1 MSVGNKIYELRK
13 ENKLSQEKLA
23 EKIGVTRQTIS
34 NWELNESSPDLKQ
47 AKELSSIFSIS
58 LDELVDN
65 DIRDILL
72 DKTNKSNN
80 NMNKL
85 NKIMLSMLISSVALF
100 IVLLLIFLSLHTIS
114 EGRKGKSNSSYRG
127 IIGVCELNDEAVFI
141 STPSP
146 DFEKIKKVYE
156 SQGGKCYDREEA
168 NKN

>member
-114 EGRKGKSNSSYRG
+114 EGRKGKSNRSYRG

>member
-85 NKIMLSMLISSVALF
+85 NKIMLSMLISSIALF
-100 IVLLLIFLSLHTIS
+100 IGLLLIFLSLHTIS
-114 EGRKGKSNSSYRG
+114 ESKKEKSNSPYRG

-156 SQGGKCYDREEA
+156 AQGGKCYDREKA

>member
-85 NKIMLSMLISSVALF
+85 NKIMLSMLISSIALF

-156 SQGGKCYDREEA
+156 AQGGKCYDREKA